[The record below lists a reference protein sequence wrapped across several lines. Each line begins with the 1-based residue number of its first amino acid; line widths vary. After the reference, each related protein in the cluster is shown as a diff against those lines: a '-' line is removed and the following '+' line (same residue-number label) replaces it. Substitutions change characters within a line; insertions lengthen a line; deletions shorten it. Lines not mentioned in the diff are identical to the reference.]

1 MSTQF
6 FRIYMAP
13 YEEIEQSY
21 MLELLDEWVICII
34 FFSNC
39 FWTGRLVMVY
49 LKDSV
54 GKKVTLFVG
63 GGVIVLEKYSYSV
76 ANRGVQSRTTIE

>member
-34 FFSNC
+34 FFQFFFNWKTC
-39 FWTGRLVMVY
+39 YGV
-49 LKDSV
+49 LK
-54 GKKVTLFVG
+54 
-63 GGVIVLEKYSYSV
+63 
-76 ANRGVQSRTTIE
+76 Q